1 MITTAAPPTTAAPAT
16 RLWGRRSPDE
26 QPQIEPLRVTGRAA
40 VATVTSMR
48 LLVVEDDAGLSDLL
62 LRALQKEGYAVD
74 LAADGEEALWSAREN
89 GYDAI
94 LLDVMIPA
102 PDGFAVVRSLRA
114 EECWTPV
121 LMLTAR
127 DGVDDRVEGLDA
139 GADDYLSKPFS
150 MSELTARL
158 RALTRR
164 TPAERPVVLQVGDLM
179 LDPATHRV
187 TRSGQVVPMSP
198 KEFALLQELMRR
210 PGQALTR
217 THLIEHVW
225 DFAFDGTSNVV
236 DVYVGYLRDK
246 LDRPFSRRSLVT
258 VRGVGYMVED
268 DAHPASTE
276 R

>member
-1 MITTAAPPTTAAPAT
+1 
-16 RLWGRRSPDE
+16 
-26 QPQIEPLRVTGRAA
+26 
-40 VATVTSMR
+40 MR